1 MGVVSSHHG
10 FGNLLCSHRQLIQ
23 SQIFSV
29 FCGVG
34 LGAGDKVR
42 NSADMPLPLGSWSPD
57 HRRVHTVQC
66 GEVRAV

>member
-42 NSADMPLPLGSWSPD
+42 NSAGAWEHLAG
-57 HRRVHTVQC
+57 TETT
-66 GEVRAV
+66 GEGVSAVVFLVV